1 MLRTNHLSKYQV
13 AQKRPCQICLPSLS
27 GCWSSRFQILGV
39 WSLDGPRRFL
49 YWQYL
54 AILPCPVVVFL
65 KRPRKQFRTF
75 PPDAATIRVRIG
87 DSYSPG
93 SPGPC
98 EHANQ
103 ASHWISCSSA
113 RLRPFFN
120 FWWRSNESPSQ
131 QDNAMWRSFWRARK
145 HIDSYRHKV
154 RQNDRNFLWKPA
166 SMPCLLVGP
175 SLPDLIANPRSSIS
189 SWNIRHTRSHKVL
202 AHAQELH
209 LRETSRT
216 SRIWWFDFDDFDL
229 ICFAIVC
236 PDCFACLRSTCQ
248 PQISCGSSG
257 HLAKRVQSV
266 DMMDIHQSSFLHDG
280 VFVVPSCFIHCDVVF
295 TSVPGQDGGG
305 SFSMFQP

>member
-1 MLRTNHLSKYQV
+1 
-13 AQKRPCQICLPSLS
+13 
-27 GCWSSRFQILGV
+27 
-39 WSLDGPRRFL
+39 
-49 YWQYL
+49 
-54 AILPCPVVVFL
+54 
-65 KRPRKQFRTF
+65 
-75 PPDAATIRVRIG
+75 
-87 DSYSPG
+87 
-93 SPGPC
+93 
-98 EHANQ
+98 
-103 ASHWISCSSA
+103 
-113 RLRPFFN
+113 
-120 FWWRSNESPSQ
+120 
-131 QDNAMWRSFWRARK
+131 MWRSFWRARK